1 MAYFDDPAH
10 SEKRAQWERELAA
23 LREERQRRMNSGAVS
38 GRKSQR
44 ENTVKL
50 PTFEELVQQAA
61 LRHQNKEYGRQPE
74 APRHEQMEPTKP
86 EEAPRREQKKRI
98 APERGNVR
106 VRMTFAELITEEEMQ
121 RPQIVSGIS
130 HQKQRTMEAGNAL

>member
-38 GRKSQR
+38 GRKPQS

-61 LRHQNKEYGRQPE
+61 LRHQNKEIRKQPE
-74 APRHEQMEPTKP
+74 TPQREQMELTKP
-86 EEAPRREQKKRI
+86 EEAPRREQKKWSEQ
-98 APERGNVR
+98 ERGNVR
-106 VRMTFAELITEEEMQ
+106 VRMTFAELIAEEEKQ
-121 RPQIVSGIS
+121 RPQTVSGIS